1 MPLRVQVDDE
11 PDGTG
16 DAALAAGCMVVL
28 WGKPLLYW
36 VGPSLL
42 RGCDCWS
49 VERQLPLALL
59 APLHI

>member
-16 DAALAAGCMVVL
+16 AAAWAAGCIVVL
-28 WGKPLLYW
+28 WGKPLLYG

-49 VERQLPLALL
+49 VECQLPLAFL
-59 APLHI
+59 ASLHI